1 MILSFGGAGLADKR
15 SVCKKHLM
23 GDLQYPTL
31 GMKPWKIMVA
41 YGLFWTAIIP
51 TLIMGAALMLLG

>member
-1 MILSFGGAGLADKR
+1 
-15 SVCKKHLM
+15 M